1 MLLNNPSSPHVR
13 GPLSVNVVMLRV
25 LYTLL
30 PGIAAYVW
38 FFGWGVVINISIA
51 VTAALASEAL
61 MLRLRG
67 RPVLT
72 QLRDGSAVV
81 TAVLL
86 ALALPPLLP
95 WWMTAL
101 GAAFAIIV
109 AKQLYGGLGY
119 NVFNPAMVGYA
130 MLLISFP
137 REMTQWLPPQSVAT
151 AFPDLWDSLR
161 YAFTGALPVS
171 IDALTMA
178 TPLDQI
184 KTELGLNR
192 TVSEIKAGNPLIG
205 EFGGTGWE
213 VVNLAFLAGGVW
225 LMLRRVIS
233 WQIPVAMLGTLGF
246 LATVFYLTN
255 PDGNASPLFHLFSG
269 AAILG
274 AFFIATDPVSAATT
288 PRGRLIFGAGVGALT
303 FVIRAYGGYPD
314 GVAFAVLLMNMA
326 APTIDY
332 YTQPRVFGHGR
343 R

>member
-25 LYTLL
+25 LYTLV
-30 PGIAAYVW
+30 PGVAAYVW

-51 VTAALASEAL
+51 VVAALASEAL

-67 RPVLT
+67 RPLMPHLT
-72 QLRDGSAVV
+72 DGSAIV
-81 TAVLL
+81 TGVLL

-95 WWMTAL
+95 WWMTAV
-101 GAAFAIIV
+101 GAAFGIIV

-137 REMTQWLPPQSVAT
+137 REMTQWLPPETIAAT
-151 AFPDLWDSLR
+151 FPDFWDSLR
-161 YAFTGALPVS
+161 YAFTGVPPAP
-171 IDALTMA
+171 IDAITMA
-178 TPLDQI
+178 TPLDHI

-192 TVSEIKAGNPLIG
+192 TITEIKAGNPLIG
-205 EFGGTGWE
+205 EVGGVGWE

-233 WQIPVAMLGTLGF
+233 WHIPVAMLGTLGA

-255 PDGNASPLFHLFSG
+255 PDANASPLFHLFSG

-303 FVIRAYGGYPD
+303 FVIRVFGGYPD

-332 YTQPRVFGHGR
+332 YTQPRAFGHGR